1 LIFKCKDGAFGDP
14 GAKEDVVAWGNALNF
29 SDYQTNESLTVI
41 DFIVRPNGVSVPEP
55 ATMLLLGSGIL
66 GLALFGRQRFKK

>member
-1 LIFKCKDGAFGDP
+1 LIFKCKDGAFGDL
-14 GAKEDVVAWGNALNF
+14 GAKKDVVAWSNALNF
-29 SDYQTNESLTVI
+29 SDYQTNESLVI

-55 ATMLLLGSGIL
+55 ATMLLLGTGFL